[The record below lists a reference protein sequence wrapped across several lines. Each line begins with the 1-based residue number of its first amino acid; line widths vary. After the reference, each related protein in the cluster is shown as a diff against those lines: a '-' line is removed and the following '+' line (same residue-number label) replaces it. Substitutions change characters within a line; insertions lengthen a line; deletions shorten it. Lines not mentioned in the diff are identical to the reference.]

1 MKKGLLVLTA
11 LVFSVACVFSMVGAA
26 DAPENIEMK
35 SPVFKKHT
43 KAIVTLSHKK
53 HADPAPDGY
62 GIACKDCHH
71 VYKDGKNVYKQGDK
85 VQKCT
90 ECHKK
95 AKAPKAKKGEP
106 KMAKADKI
114 KEFYYSAIHENCVK
128 CHKAEKKKG
137 KKAPSACKEC
147 HPKPEKK

>member
-1 MKKGLLVLTA
+1 MKRELLVLTA

-26 DAPENIEMK
+26 DAPENIEMN
-35 SPVFKKHT
+35 SPVFKKHK
-43 KAIVTLSHKK
+43 KALVTLSHTK
-53 HADPAPDGY
+53 HAKEY
-62 GIACKDCHH
+62 KIACADCHH
-71 VYKDGKNVYKQGDK
+71 VYKDGKNTWKEGDK

-95 AKAPKAKKGEP
+95 AKAPKAKKDEP

-114 KEFYYSAIHENCVK
+114 KEFYYSAIHENCVA

-137 KKAPSACKEC
+137 KKAPSACKDC
-147 HPKPEKK
+147 HPKPKK

>member
-1 MKKGLLVLTA
+1 MKKALLVLTA

-26 DAPENIEMK
+26 DAPKAPDNIEMK
-35 SPVFKKHT
+35 SPVFKKHK

-53 HADPAPDGY
+53 HAEDYKIPCDG
-62 GIACKDCHH
+62 CHH
-71 VYKDGKNVYKQGDK
+71 DYKDGKNVWKKGDK
-85 VQKCT
+85 VEKCT
-90 ECHKK
+90 ACHKK

-106 KMAKADKI
+106 KMSKADKI
-114 KEFYYSAIHENCVK
+114 KDYYYSAIHENCVA

-147 HPKPEKK
+147 HPKPAKK